1 MNRSPKEP
9 AQNRLYLSPP
19 DVGDAELAFVHEAF
33 DENWIAPVGPHI
45 DAFEQEICEY
55 IGGDVYAAALNS
67 GTAALHIALLL
78 AGVGVGDEV
87 LCSTFTFVAAANAI
101 TYIGAKPVFI
111 DSDDATWNMDP
122 KLLADALKERSSAG
136 KTPKAVILVHLYGQ
150 SADMEPILLTCQEY
164 GVPLIEDAAEALGST
179 YGGKAL
185 GTFGDFG
192 VYSFNGNKII
202 TTSAGG
208 MLIAR
213 DAEAIKHA
221 RSLASQARDPAP
233 HYEHSQVGYN
243 YRMSNVLAGIGR
255 AQLAS
260 LPSKVASR
268 QLLFSRYQ
276 DALGDLPGIGFI
288 PANPKDIPNRWLSCI
303 TIDPEATN
311 STPEQLR
318 LALEGVNV
326 ESRPLWKP
334 MHLQPL
340 FAGAECYG
348 GTVSEKLFRTG
359 LCLPSG
365 SSITDAQFTL
375 VVETLRANWK

>member
-1 MNRSPKEP
+1 
-9 AQNRLYLSPP
+9 
-19 DVGDAELAFVHEAF
+19 
-33 DENWIAPVGPHI
+33 
-45 DAFEQEICEY
+45 
-55 IGGDVYAAALNS
+55 
-67 GTAALHIALLL
+67 
-78 AGVGVGDEV
+78 
-87 LCSTFTFVAAANAI
+87 
-101 TYIGAKPVFI
+101 
-111 DSDDATWNMDP
+111 
-122 KLLADALKERSSAG
+122 
-136 KTPKAVILVHLYGQ
+136 
-150 SADMEPILLTCQEY
+150 
-164 GVPLIEDAAEALGST
+164 
-179 YGGKAL
+179 
-185 GTFGDFG
+185 
-192 VYSFNGNKII
+192 
-202 TTSAGG
+202 

-213 DAEAIKHA
+213 DAEAINHA

-288 PANPKDIPNRWLSCI
+288 PANPKGYNRWLSCI
-303 TIDPEATN
+303 TIDPEVTN

-340 FAGAECYG
+340 FVGAECYG
-348 GTVSEKLFRTG
+348 GAVSEKLFRTG

-365 SSITDAQFTL
+365 SSITDAQFNL